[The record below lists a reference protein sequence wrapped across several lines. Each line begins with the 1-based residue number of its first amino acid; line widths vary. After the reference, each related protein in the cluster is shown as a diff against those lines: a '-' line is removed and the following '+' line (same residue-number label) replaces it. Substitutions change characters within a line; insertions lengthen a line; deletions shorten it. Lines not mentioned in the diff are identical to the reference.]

1 MFQTGAAL
9 MSGKFVVRL
18 TNLQRQALQEMLIE
32 KALEQK
38 SDFEWID
45 ILTDEKTTIM
55 EMLDVLG
62 KAEVEEVIT
71 TYPTVD
77 TRRNQ

>member
-1 MFQTGAAL
+1 

-18 TNLQRQALQEMLIE
+18 TNLQRRALQEMLIE
-32 KALEQK
+32 KALERE

-77 TRRNQ
+77 TRRNH

>member
-1 MFQTGAAL
+1 
-9 MSGKFVVRL
+9 MSFKLVVRL
-18 TNLQRQALQEMLIE
+18 TNLQRRALQEMLIE

-38 SDFEWID
+38 SDYEWID

-62 KAEVEEVIT
+62 KAEVEEVIK
-71 TYPTVD
+71 TYPTID
-77 TRRNQ
+77 TRRNH